1 MSLTKPL
8 QKMKWTI
15 KLKRAYD
22 PAESEDGLRILVD
35 RMWPRGIK
43 KTDLKCD
50 IWAKDVTPSTEAR
63 HFFHEDPEGHWETFA
78 ERYRKELKG
87 TAYPALQ
94 QLAAQIRDSG
104 QTTITLVYGFRNPIK
119 NHALVLKEEVEN
131 ALA

>member
-1 MSLTKPL
+1 
-8 QKMKWTI
+8 MKWTI

-63 HFFHEDPEGHWETFA
+63 HFFHEDPKVIG
-78 ERYRKELKG
+78 RRSL
-87 TAYPALQ
+87 
-94 QLAAQIRDSG
+94 RD
-104 QTTITLVYGFRNPIK
+104 IAK
-119 NHALVLKEEVEN
+119 N
-131 ALA
+131 